1 MARRWNRNLIFFLV
15 GSVLTVALFGCNRTA
30 TTTDEVID
38 LNTKAMGGR
47 AAIEAIRSIE
57 VSLHISDPGSEVDGI
72 YYGARPGRMRIDIS
86 VAGKHV
92 FTEAFDGRRGWEWN
106 GKESKTTSPGAT
118 AALEHGVELPGKLF
132 GLHELR
138 QRGHQVELVGREKIE
153 GINYYAIAVTLKDG
167 YRTTLYVDT
176 ENWLIT
182 RRRDVRPLHVDI
194 DPTPTTIEQ
203 RSSDFRTISGVRFA
217 FAGSETDLKT
227 GKVLETSQVKSI
239 KINPPLADA
248 LFEKSEPDRH

>member
-38 LNTKAMGGR
+38 LNTKAVGGR

-57 VSLHISDPGSEVDGI
+57 VSLHISDPDSEVDGI

-92 FTEAFDGRRGWEWN
+92 FTEAFDGQRGWEWN

-118 AALEHGVELPGKLF
+118 AALQHGVELPGKLF

-138 QRGHQVELVGREKIE
+138 HRGHQVELVGREKIE
-153 GINYYAIAVTLKDG
+153 GINYYALCVTLGDG
-167 YRTTLYVDT
+167 YRTTLYVDPKS
-176 ENWLIT
+176 WLIT
-182 RRRDVRPLHVDI
+182 RRRDFRPLHVDI
-194 DPTPTTIEQ
+194 DPTPTTIQQ

-217 FAGSETDLKT
+217 FASSESGLKT
-227 GKVLETSQVKSI
+227 GKVLETSQIKSI
-239 KINPPLADA
+239 RINPQIDPSF
-248 LFEKSEPDRH
+248 FEKI